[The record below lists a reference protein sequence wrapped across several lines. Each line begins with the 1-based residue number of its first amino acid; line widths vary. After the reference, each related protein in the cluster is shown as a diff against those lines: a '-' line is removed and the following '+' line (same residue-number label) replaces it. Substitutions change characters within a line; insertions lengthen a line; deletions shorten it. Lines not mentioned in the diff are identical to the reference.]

1 MWRMTPLH
9 CLYLDQEYSC
19 IDNELT
25 VYEQLQ
31 SCNHRKPEHEIKM
44 LLHRFLFT
52 ATTWDKKCRNLSGG
66 EKMKLALCGLLAMDN
81 APDIIIADE
90 PTNNIDIQSMDVLA
104 EALGS
109 YQGTLIVVSHD
120 ERFVRDVGI
129 ERVIKI

>member
-1 MWRMTPLH
+1 
-9 CLYLDQEYSC
+9 
-19 IDNELT
+19 
-25 VYEQLQ
+25 
-31 SCNHRKPEHEIKM
+31 
-44 LLHRFLFT
+44 
-52 ATTWDKKCRNLSGG
+52 
-66 EKMKLALCGLLAMDN
+66 MDN